1 MKPFRQVAII
11 GTGLVG
17 GSIGLALRNK
27 KIARV
32 GLDRPEVLRKAKRA
46 GAIDRSA
53 KNLSEAVAASDF
65 VILAVPV
72 GEILKNIPKV
82 ARLAAPSTLIT
93 DVGSIKAEICGLAKK
108 LHLDNFIGGH
118 PLAGKE
124 KDGIESADGKLF
136 AGKNW
141 FLCANG
147 NPAALARLKNF
158 VRLLGARPMVV
169 RPEAHDRILA
179 ATSHLPQLVSTILA
193 ATVVGLLK
201 KETKSIQAFAGTGLR
216 DTTRLAGSR
225 FSVWKDVFATN
236 HLEIERAWNRFE
248 ERVTQISDV
257 VSHSRI
263 LERRFGEANAFR
275 RRLE

>member
-1 MKPFRQVAII
+1 MKPFRQVAIV

-32 GLDRPEVLRKAKRA
+32 GLDRPEVLRKALKF
-46 GAIDRSA
+46 GAIDRKA
-53 KNLSEAVAASDF
+53 GNLKEAVDGADLI
-65 VILAVPV
+65 ILATPV
-72 GEILKNIPKV
+72 GEILDLLPQ
-82 ARLAAPSTLIT
+82 LAARVPPAALIT
-93 DVGSIKAEICGLAKK
+93 DVGSTKREICRLAEKDLK
-108 LHLDNFIGGH
+108 NFIGGH

-124 KDGIESADGKLF
+124 KNGIESADGKLF

-236 HLEIERAWNRFE
+236 HLEIERAWNRFA